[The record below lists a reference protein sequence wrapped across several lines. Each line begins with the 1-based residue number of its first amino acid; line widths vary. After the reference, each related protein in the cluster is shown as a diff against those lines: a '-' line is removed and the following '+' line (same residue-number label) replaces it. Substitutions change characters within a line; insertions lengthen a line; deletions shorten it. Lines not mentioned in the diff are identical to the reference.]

1 LETHVTILKSRLDEA
16 NLEKLLAVPNEHV
29 HRFIADAIE
38 LCNPSSV
45 FVVTDD
51 PDDINR
57 VRRMA
62 IETGE
67 EAVLATEG
75 HTIHYDGLHD
85 QARDKARTRYLV
97 PEGETLG
104 KNLRQIER
112 KKGLAEVK
120 GFLKNS
126 MNGKEMAIR
135 FFCLGPINSIFS
147 IPCIQLTDSY
157 YVAHSEDILYR
168 SGYEYFKSIGNKN
181 DFFRFLHSASRL
193 DRFVSVDI
201 KWRRVYIDYIDDT
214 VYITNTQYAGNTV
227 GFKKLALRLAI
238 RKANR
243 EGWLAEHMFIM
254 KVLGPEGRRSY
265 FTGAFPSG
273 CGKTSTSMVK
283 GETIIGD
290 DLAYLR
296 HHKGEVYAANV
307 ESGIFGIIRS
317 VNSDDDPVIWNVLNR
332 PGEVIFSNVLIAN
345 GTPYWIGDGREVPE
359 EGINYS
365 GNWFKGKTD
374 KKGNEIRHSHK
385 NARYTIKLSELDNL
399 DPKADDPEGVPLHGI
414 IYGGRDP
421 DTWVPVQQSFNWAH
435 GALTMGACL
444 ESESTAATLG
454 AEGIRTYQ
462 PFANLDFISIPL
474 GRYIQNHLDFVKGL
488 NKVPK
493 IFSVNYFLR
502 DKEGNYLNGKQAKR
516 VWLKWMELRVHE
528 EVGALTTPTGYIP
541 KYDDLKRLFKSVL
554 NQDYKKEDYE
564 QQFEIEVTELLAKI
578 RRIRKKY
585 RASVPDAPDILYR
598 LLNAQKYRLLAAR
611 AQFGDS
617 IRPSLFED
625 ED

>member
-1 LETHVTILKSRLDEA
+1 MTILKSRLDEA
-16 NLEKLLAVPNEHV
+16 NFEKLLAVPNEHV
-29 HRFIADAIE
+29 HRFIAEAIE

-45 FVVTDD
+45 FVVSDD

-67 EAVLATEG
+67 EALLATDG

-126 MNGKEMAIR
+126 MKDKEMVIR

-147 IPCIQLTDSY
+147 IPCVQLTDSF

-193 DRFVSVDI
+193 DRFVSVDV
-201 KWRRVYIDYIDDT
+201 KWRRVSIDYTDDT

-238 RKANR
+238 RKADR
-243 EGWLAEHMFIM
+243 ERWLAEHMFIM
-254 KVLGPEGRRSY
+254 NVLGPDGRRSY
-265 FTGAFPSG
+265 FAGAFPSG

-296 HHKGEVYAANV
+296 HHKGEVYTANV

-332 PGEVIFSNVLIAN
+332 PGEVIFSNVLISN
-345 GTPYWIGDGREVPE
+345 GAPYWIGDGREVPE

-365 GNWFKGKTD
+365 GNWFKGKMD

-385 NARYTIKLSELDNL
+385 NARYTIKLTELDNL

-435 GALTMGACL
+435 GVLTMGACL

-516 VWLKWMELRVHE
+516 VWLKWMELRVHG
-528 EVGALTTPTGYIP
+528 EVAALTTPTGYIP
-541 KYDDLKRLFKSVL
+541 KYADLKRLFKSVL
-554 NQDYKKEDYE
+554 DQDYKEEDYE

-578 RRIRKKY
+578 RRIRRKY

-625 ED
+625 E

>member
-1 LETHVTILKSRLDEA
+1 VTILESQLDEA
-16 NLEKLLAVPNEHV
+16 NLEKLLAIPNEHV
-29 HRFIADAIE
+29 HRFIAEAIE

-62 IETGE
+62 IEAGE
-67 EAVLATEG
+67 EAPLATEG

-126 MNGKEMAIR
+126 MKGKEMVIR
-135 FFCLGPINSIFS
+135 FFCLGPVNSIFS
-147 IPCIQLTDSY
+147 IPCIQLTDSF

-168 SGYEYFKSIGNKN
+168 SGYEYFQSIGNKN

-193 DRFVSVDI
+193 DRFVSI
-201 KWRRVYIDYIDDT
+201 NINGRRVYIDYADDT
-214 VYITNTQYAGNTV
+214 VYIVNTQYAGNTV

-254 KVLGPEGRRSY
+254 TVLGPDGRRSY
-265 FTGAFPSG
+265 FTGAYPSG

-283 GETIIGD
+283 GEKIIGD

-296 HHKGEVYAANV
+296 HHKGEVYTANV

-317 VNSDDDPVIWNVLNR
+317 VNSDDDPVIWNVLTR
-332 PGEVIFSNVLIAN
+332 PGEVIFSNVLITN
-345 GTPYWIGDGREVPE
+345 GYPYWLGDNREIPE
-359 EGINYS
+359 NGVNYS
-365 GNWFKGKTD
+365 GEWFKGKKD
-374 KKGNEIRHSHK
+374 KNRKEIPHSHK
-385 NARYTIKLSELDNL
+385 NARYTIKLSELNNL

-421 DTWVPVQQSFNWAH
+421 DTWVPVQQSFDWAH
-435 GALTMGACL
+435 GVLTMGACL

-488 NKVPK
+488 NKIPK

-528 EVGALTTPTGYIP
+528 EVGALRTPTGYIP

-554 NQDYKKEDYE
+554 DQDYKEKDYE
-564 QQFEIEVTELLAKI
+564 QQFETKVTELLAKI

-585 RASVPDAPDILYR
+585 RVSVPDAPDILYR
-598 LLNAQKYRLLAAR
+598 LLDAQKFRLLAAR

-617 IRPSLFED
+617 IRPSLFE
-625 ED
+625 EEE

>member
-1 LETHVTILKSRLDEA
+1 MHVTILKSRLDEA

-29 HRFIADAIE
+29 HRFIAEAIE
-38 LCNPSSV
+38 LCKPSSV

-67 EAVLATEG
+67 EAPLATEG

-97 PEGETLG
+97 PEGETLS

-126 MNGKEMAIR
+126 MKNKVMVIR
-135 FFCLGPINSIFS
+135 FFCLGPLDSIFS
-147 IPCIQLTDSY
+147 IPCLQLTDSF

-193 DRFVSVDI
+193 DKFVSVDI
-201 KWRRVYIDYIDDT
+201 KWRRVSIDYTNDT

-238 RKANR
+238 RKADN
-243 EGWLAEHMFIM
+243 ESWLAEHMFIM
-254 KVLGPEGRRSY
+254 KVLGPDGRRSY
-265 FTGAFPSG
+265 FAGAFPSG

-296 HHKGEVYAANV
+296 HHKGEVYTANV

-359 EGINYS
+359 KGVNYS

-385 NARYTIKLSELDNL
+385 NARYTIKLSQLNNL

-435 GALTMGACL
+435 GVLTMGASL

-454 AEGIRTYQ
+454 KEGIRTFQ
-462 PFANLDFISIPL
+462 PFANLDFISISL
-474 GRYIQNHLDFVKGL
+474 GRYIRNHLNFVKGFK
-488 NKVPK
+488 KVPK

-502 DKEGNYLNGKQAKR
+502 NKEGNYLNGKQAKR
-516 VWLKWMELRVHE
+516 VWLKWMELRVHGD
-528 EVGALTTPTGYIP
+528 VGALRTPTGYIP

-554 NQDYKKEDYE
+554 DQDYKEKDYE

-578 RRIRKKY
+578 RRIRRKY

-598 LLNAQKYRLLAAR
+598 LLDAQRYRLLSAR
-611 AQFGDS
+611 SQFGDS
-617 IRPSLFED
+617 IRPNLFED
-625 ED
+625 AE

>member
-1 LETHVTILKSRLDEA
+1 MCTATAARAYLERGCDSLETHVTILKSHLDEA
-16 NLEKLLAVPNEHV
+16 NLEKILAVPNEHV

-51 PDDINR
+51 SDDINR

-97 PEGETLG
+97 PQGEILG

-126 MNGKEMAIR
+126 MKDKEMVVR
-135 FFCLGPINSIFS
+135 FFCLGPIDSIFS
-147 IPCIQLTDSY
+147 IPCVQLTDSF

-181 DFFRFLHSASRL
+181 DFFRFLHAASRL
-193 DRFVSVDI
+193 NRFVSADV
-201 KWRRVYIDYIDDT
+201 KGRRVYIDYRDDT

-254 KVLGPEGRRSY
+254 KVLGPDGRRSY

-317 VNSDDDPVIWNVLNR
+317 VNSEDDPVIWNVLNR
-332 PGEVIFSNVLIAN
+332 PGEVIFSNVLINN
-345 GTPYWIGDGREVPE
+345 GTPYWIGDGREVPK

-374 KKGNEIRHSHK
+374 KKGNEIRHAHK
-385 NARYTIKLSELDNL
+385 NARYTIKLSELNNL

-414 IYGGRDP
+414 IYGGR
-421 DTWVPVQQSFNWAH
+421 
-435 GALTMGACL
+435 
-444 ESESTAATLG
+444 
-454 AEGIRTYQ
+454 
-462 PFANLDFISIPL
+462 
-474 GRYIQNHLDFVKGL
+474 
-488 NKVPK
+488 
-493 IFSVNYFLR
+493 
-502 DKEGNYLNGKQAKR
+502 
-516 VWLKWMELRVHE
+516 
-528 EVGALTTPTGYIP
+528 
-541 KYDDLKRLFKSVL
+541 
-554 NQDYKKEDYE
+554 
-564 QQFEIEVTELLAKI
+564 
-578 RRIRKKY
+578 
-585 RASVPDAPDILYR
+585 
-598 LLNAQKYRLLAAR
+598 
-611 AQFGDS
+611 
-617 IRPSLFED
+617 
-625 ED
+625 

>member
-1 LETHVTILKSRLDEA
+1 LETHVTILKSYLDET
-16 NLEKLLAVPNEHV
+16 NLEKLLAIPNEHV
-29 HRFIADAIE
+29 HRFVAEAIE

-45 FVVTDD
+45 FVATDD

-67 EAVLATEG
+67 EAPLATEG
-75 HTIHYDGLHD
+75 HTIHYDGFHD
-85 QARDKARTRYLV
+85 QARDKGHTRYLV

-112 KKGLAEVK
+112 KKGLVEVK

-126 MNGKEMAIR
+126 MKNKEMAVR
-135 FFCLGPINSIFS
+135 FFCLGPTNSIFS

-168 SGYEYFKSIGNKN
+168 SGYEYFRSIGNTN
-181 DFFRFLHSASRL
+181 DFFKFLHSAGRL
-193 DRFVSVDI
+193 DRFVSTDI
-201 KWRRVYIDYIDDT
+201 KRRRGYIDYVDDT
-214 VYITNTQYAGNTV
+214 VYIVNTQYAGNTV
-227 GFKKLALRLAI
+227 GFKKFALRLAI

-243 EGWLAEHMFIM
+243 EGWLAEHMFVM
-254 KVLGPEGRRSY
+254 TVLGSNGRRTY

-283 GETIIGD
+283 GEKIIGD
-290 DLAYLR
+290 DLAYL
-296 HHKGEVYAANV
+296 HHHEGEVYTANV

-317 VNSDDDPVIWNVLNR
+317 VNSDDDPVIWDVLNR
-332 PGEVIFSNVLIAN
+332 PGEVIFTNILISN
-345 GTPYWIGDGREVPE
+345 GDPYWLGDSREIPE
-359 EGINYS
+359 KGVNYS
-365 GNWFKGKTD
+365 GTWFKGKKD
-374 KKGNEIRHSHK
+374 ENGNEIPHSHK
-385 NARYTIKLSELDNL
+385 NARYTIKLSELNNL
-399 DPKADDPEGVPLHGI
+399 DPKADDPTGVPLHGI

-421 DTWVPVQQSFNWAH
+421 STWVPVQQSFNWAH
-435 GALTMGACL
+435 GVLTMGASL

-454 AEGIRTYQ
+454 AEGIRAYQ

-474 GRYIQNHLDFVKGL
+474 GKYIQNHLDFVKGL

-516 VWLKWMELRVHE
+516 VWLKWMELRVHG
-528 EVGALTTPTGYIP
+528 EVGALRTPTGYIP

-554 NQDYKKEDYE
+554 DQDYKEKDYE
-564 QQFEIEVTELLAKI
+564 QQFQIEVTELLAKI
-578 RRIRKKY
+578 RRIKKKY
-585 RASVPDAPDILYR
+585 RTSVPDAPDILYR
-598 LLNAQKYRLLAAR
+598 LLDAQRCRLLAAR

-617 IRPSLFED
+617 ICPSLFED
-625 ED
+625 VE

>member
-1 LETHVTILKSRLDEA
+1 MTILKSRLDEA

-29 HRFIADAIE
+29 HRFVAEAIE

-45 FVVTDD
+45 FVATDD

-67 EAVLATEG
+67 EAPLAIEG

-85 QARDKARTRYLV
+85 QARDKARTKYLV
-97 PEGETLG
+97 PEGEILG

-126 MNGKEMAIR
+126 MKGKEMVIR

-147 IPCIQLTDSY
+147 IPCVQLTDSF

-193 DRFVSVDI
+193 DRFVSVDT
-201 KWRRVYIDYIDDT
+201 KWRRVYIDYTDDT
-214 VYITNTQYAGNTV
+214 VYIANTQYAGNTV

-238 RKANR
+238 RKASG

-254 KVLGPEGRRSY
+254 TVHGPNGRRSY
-265 FTGAFPSG
+265 FTGAYPSG

-290 DLAYLR
+290 DLAYLH
-296 HHKGEVYAANV
+296 HHKDAVYTANV

-317 VNSDDDPVIWNVLNR
+317 VNSVDDPVIWNVLNR
-332 PGEVIFSNVLIAN
+332 PGEVIFSNVLISN
-345 GTPYWIGDGREVPE
+345 GNPFWLGDGREVPE

-385 NARYTIKLSELDNL
+385 NARYTIKLSELNNL

-421 DTWVPVQQSFNWAH
+421 DTWVPVQQSFGWVH
-435 GALTMGACL
+435 GVLTMGACL

-454 AEGIRTYQ
+454 KEGIRTFQ

-488 NKVPK
+488 KKVPK

-502 DKEGNYLNGKQAKR
+502 DEEGNYLNGKQAKR
-516 VWLKWMELRVHE
+516 VWLKWMELRVHG
-528 EVGALTTPTGYIP
+528 EVGALRTPIGYIP

-554 NQDYKKEDYE
+554 DQDYSKNDYE
-564 QQFEIEVTELLAKI
+564 RQFEIEITELLAKI

-598 LLNAQKYRLLAAR
+598 QLNAQKYRLLAAR

-617 IRPSLFED
+617 IHPSSFED
-625 ED
+625 AE